1 MTEPGIS
8 IKKASEGNR
17 INLSCDH
24 NSGIIYIV
32 PSEASWVCSEEN
44 IGAHAISGFFNDLTD
59 LENSQIEQI
68 MQKWGVYYRSLE
80 VIEADPS

>member
-32 PSEASWVCSEEN
+32 PSEASWVCNGET
-44 IGAHAISGFFNDLTD
+44 IAAHAISGFFKDLTN
-59 LENSQIEQI
+59 LQNSQIDQI
-68 MQKWGVYYRSLE
+68 MQKWGLYYRSLE